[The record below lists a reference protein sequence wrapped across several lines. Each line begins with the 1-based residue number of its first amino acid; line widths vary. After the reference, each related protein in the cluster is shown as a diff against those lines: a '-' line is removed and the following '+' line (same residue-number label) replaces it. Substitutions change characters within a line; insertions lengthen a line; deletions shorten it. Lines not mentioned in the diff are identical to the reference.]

1 MFFTMLPFHGASA
14 RGGQRRRTFWVA
26 PEPLAIRQ
34 CEFGFKDR
42 CLPIAYQTIWFH
54 AGKYKGSK
62 EDAECSAGIAR
73 DWPVVGHDPE
83 RDRMQPRDDRQEGE
97 GPGLIGVLHA

>member
-62 EDAECSAGIAR
+62 EDAECNAGIAR
-73 DWPVVGHDPE
+73 MPATGQSWGMIQSVTGCSRPTIAKRAKVP
-83 RDRMQPRDDRQEGE
+83 
-97 GPGLIGVLHA
+97 A